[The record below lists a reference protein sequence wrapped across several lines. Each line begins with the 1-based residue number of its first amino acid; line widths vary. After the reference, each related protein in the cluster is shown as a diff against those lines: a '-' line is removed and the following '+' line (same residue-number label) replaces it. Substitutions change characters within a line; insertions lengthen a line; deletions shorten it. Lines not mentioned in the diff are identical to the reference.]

1 MTVRAARSIS
11 VTTLSSTSR
20 TRGSSYSPPG
30 SSDSASEPEPNQL
43 REGDPVVGRAR
54 LLAEDEDVVGL
65 GEAALDGGLGE
76 PVAHHAVPD
85 DDDPLALG
93 HAEDGRNGMLSGRS
107 NVSAVKTGWHDLTR
121 AGPRAGTR
129 WRTDLTSIQFGRVTA

>member
-1 MTVRAARSIS
+1 M
-11 VTTLSSTSR
+11 
-20 TRGSSYSPPG
+20 
-30 SSDSASEPEPNQL
+30 
-43 REGDPVVGRAR
+43 
-54 LLAEDEDVVGL
+54 GL

-93 HAEDGRNGMLSGRS
+93 HAEEPRNGMLSVAFV

-121 AGPRAGTR
+121 AGPRAGPAGG
-129 WRTDLTSIQFGRVTA
+129 LN